1 MFNDQVHFAE
11 YFSLRYTDEGTIYG
25 NILANNL
32 RTYSEDKDLE
42 YILRKCAQ
50 DMSEKDDIEYEGRT
64 QKLMSSVK
72 SIGWRKLL
80 YFNPNYP
87 IG

>member
-1 MFNDQVHFAE
+1 
-11 YFSLRYTDEGTIYG
+11 
-25 NILANNL
+25 L
-32 RTYSEDKDLE
+32 RTYSKDKDLE

-50 DMSEKDDIEYEGRT
+50 NMSEKDDIKYEGRA

-80 YFNPNYP
+80 YFNPDHP
-87 IG
+87 TE